1 MSLLVVTAYRQKS
14 GRCVM
19 PDRSTPS
26 FSEFVR
32 RHRAAADPDV
42 HDEAEKTAASTFDW
56 VGATAAGIAESSVGV
71 FHHHRDDARTVVPP
85 RRAAKAKQAAVQDA
99 TDDADAD
106 AIVVEA
112 IVKEASEDRQ

>member
-1 MSLLVVTAYRQKS
+1 
-14 GRCVM
+14 M

-32 RHRAAADPDV
+32 RHRAAASPDV
-42 HDEAEKTAASTFDW
+42 NDEAEKTAASTFDW
-56 VGATAAGIAESSVGV
+56 VGVTAAGIAESSVGV

-85 RRAAKAKQAAVQDA
+85 RRGAKAKQADMRDA
-99 TDDADAD
+99 SEGAEAD

-112 IVKEASEDRQ
+112 IVQEASEDRL